1 MSDHDFFFALETSGD
16 PERDR
21 MLDELARAVLGHVG
35 FAALAADELTS
46 VLSAAL
52 ADRAANGERRCAVR
66 FLARDGELQVVVA
79 GDGSSEWR
87 TTRPLPAA

>member
-16 PERDR
+16 PECDR
-21 MLDELARAVLGHVG
+21 MLGELAQAVLGHVG
-35 FAALAADELTS
+35 FAAPAADELKS

-52 ADRAANGERRCAVR
+52 AERAASGQRRCAVR

-79 GDGSSEWR
+79 GDGSPEWR
-87 TTRPLPAA
+87 TTRLLPAS